1 MMVLP
6 KLDLKRLGETMS
18 AAVLRRRRARDH
30 EEPMDAAALD
40 AALDERLSREIPV
53 HELVD
58 RRSRTKEGVPV
69 NARAPRSLWST
80 QAARPPQGVVAED
93 VAAPDVIASGV
104 IAPRVM
110 KSVRQSGLWRTAR
123 AATYERELEACTP
136 QLRVYLAVLVR
147 SHERAE
153 RSLEILRELLEQGE
167 GRDLGLAPGTR
178 ARLFLLARRAALP
191 DVPVNVGIEHAPWDA
206 VPPGRPAGYGRVL
219 DLARGLVSLVELEML
234 LLTTGLGLS
243 NDEAA
248 CVLDI
253 APTEVE
259 RRRESTRAWIALQL
273 EEESSARGLDPDEVI
288 ADALRVLPPP
298 ETSATSAGPPRP
310 LPSGSVIAGRY
321 EIESVVGGG
330 AFGHVYRARDRRVHT
345 HVVALKVA
353 HRASLT
359 EAAKEG
365 ALAELSRIA
374 SAFHP
379 SLVQLKEHGWHD
391 ERLWFAMPFYEGE
404 TLAERVARSPLTPV
418 EAAEVLAPIAE
429 ALACLHRAGIRH
441 QDVKPDN
448 IFLAKLDDA
457 RTLPVLL
464 DLGVAARADDLAVAG
479 TPAFFAP
486 EVARRL
492 TSPDDHVAIDDRA
505 DVFALGLTFAQSIA
519 PSIETEEDDLD
530 AFLRQRAEASPT
542 ITDGRLKGIK
552 KPLSRWL
559 AASAK
564 ERPDASSL
572 ASELHHLR
580 ASASTKTRGSARTAL
595 AMTLLLAVVVLAV
608 AALAISEDPSL
619 LATIAPQT
627 SAPEPVV
634 VAPSLVTNAR
644 TLALEERVEAAEAR
658 ARALQERLSSCE

>member
-6 KLDLKRLGETMS
+6 KLDLKKLGETMS
-18 AAVLRRRRARDH
+18 ASVLRRRRARDQ
-30 EEPMDAAALD
+30 EKTMDAAELD
-40 AALDERLSREIPV
+40 AALDDALAQQLGSGQLTGAPRDARVGVTQSSPP
-53 HELVD
+53 
-58 RRSRTKEGVPV
+58 EGTPK
-69 NARAPRSLWST
+69 APRSLFST
-80 QAARPPQGVVAED
+80 QATPSLV
-93 VAAPDVIASGV
+93 
-104 IAPRVM
+104 VM

-123 AATYERELEACTP
+123 AATYERELEATTP
-136 QLRVYLAVLVR
+136 LLRTYLAVLVR
-147 SHERAE
+147 SHERGA

-167 GRDLGLAPGTR
+167 GRDLALAPGPR
-178 ARLFLLARRAALP
+178 ARLFQLARQTAQKEAP
-191 DVPVNVGIEHAPWDA
+191 ANVGIEHAPWDA

-234 LLTTGLGLS
+234 LLTIGLGLS
-243 NDEAA
+243 DEEAA
-248 CVLDI
+248 FVLEI
-253 APTEVE
+253 GAGEVE
-259 RRRESTRAWIALQL
+259 SRRESTRAWIALQL
-273 EEESSARGLDPDEVI
+273 EEEPSARGLDVAEVI

-298 ETSATSAGPPRP
+298 SDATSASGPPPP
-310 LPSGSVIAGRY
+310 LPSGSIIAGRY

-359 EAAKEG
+359 DAAKEG

-379 SLVQLKEHGWHD
+379 SLVQLKEHGWHE
-391 ERLWFAMPFYEGE
+391 ERLWFAMPFYDGE
-404 TLAERVARSPLTPV
+404 TLAERVATKPFSPT

-492 TSPDDHVAIDDRA
+492 TSPDEHVAIDDRA
-505 DVFALGLTFAQSIA
+505 DVFALGLTLAQSVA
-519 PSIETEEDDLD
+519 PSSEDDERDLD
-530 AFLRQRAEASPT
+530 AFLRDRAAGSST
-542 ITDGRLKGIK
+542 IGDARLRSVK
-552 KPLSRWL
+552 KALARWT
-559 AASAK
+559 AADAK
-564 ERPDASSL
+564 DRPDAMGM
-572 ASELHHLR
+572 AAELHALAGAKAG
-580 ASASTKTRGSARTAL
+580 ASVGLGRRVLTTVLAIAVLVLACVAL
-595 AMTLLLAVVVLAV
+595 AMTLGPTLGLEL
-608 AALAISEDPSL
+608 
-619 LATIAPQT
+619 TAPRP
-627 SAPEPVV
+627 APVV

-644 TLALEERVEAAEAR
+644 TLALEERLEAAEAR
-658 ARALQERLSSCE
+658 ARALEERVSSCE

>member
-18 AAVLRRRRARDH
+18 AAVLRRRRSRDH
-30 EEPMDAAALD
+30 EKTMDAAELD
-40 AALDERLSREIPV
+40 AALDDALAIELSQPKAGKPAQIAGAPIAG
-53 HELVD
+53 
-58 RRSRTKEGVPV
+58 TPIAGTP
-69 NARAPRSLWST
+69 RAPQSVWST
-80 QAARPPQGVVAED
+80 QAARPLPGGSG
-93 VAAPDVIASGV
+93 AS
-104 IAPRVM
+104 VM

-136 QLRVYLAVLVR
+136 LMHTYCAVLVR

-153 RSLEILRELLEQGE
+153 RTLAILRERLEQGE
-167 GRDLGLAPGTR
+167 GRELGVPPGTR
-178 ARLFLLARRAALP
+178 ARLFHLARNTAQAEAP
-191 DVPVNVGIEHAPWDA
+191 TSVGVEHAPWDA
-206 VPPGRPAGYGRVL
+206 VPPGRPSGYGRVL
-219 DLARGLVSLVELEML
+219 DLARGLVSLLELETL

-243 NDEAA
+243 DDEAA
-248 CVLDI
+248 FVLEI
-253 APTEVE
+253 EASEVE
-259 RRRESTRAWIALQL
+259 KRREATRAWIGLQL
-273 EEESSARGLDPDEVI
+273 GEEPAARGLDVDEVI
-288 ADALRVLPPP
+288 VDALRVLPPP
-298 ETSATSAGPPRP
+298 DNTARASGMPQP
-310 LPSGSVIAGRY
+310 LPPGSIIATRY

-379 SLVQLKEHGWHD
+379 SLVQLKEHGWHE
-391 ERLWFAMPFYEGE
+391 ERLWFAMPFYDGE
-404 TLAERVARSPLTPV
+404 TLAERVASKPMSST

-492 TSPDDHVAIDDRA
+492 TSPDEHVAIDDRA

-519 PSIETEEDDLD
+519 PSAGDDEEDLD
-530 AFLRQRAEASPT
+530 AFLRDRAAGSPP
-542 ITDGRLKGIK
+542 ITDARLETVKRA
-552 KPLSRWL
+552 LARWT
-559 AASAK
+559 AADAK
-564 ERPDASSL
+564 DRPDASGL
-572 ASELHHLR
+572 AAELHR
-580 ASASTKTRGSARTAL
+580 MGSMKTSAGSARGWGRHVIAASLVLAVLALAGTAL
-595 AMTLLLAVVVLAV
+595 ALSNETAVRSAIARMTPDAPAAV
-608 AALAISEDPSL
+608 APPS
-619 LATIAPQT
+619 IVS
-627 SAPEPVV
+627 SAHTV
-634 VAPSLVTNAR
+634 
-644 TLALEERVEAAEAR
+644 ALEERLEAAEAR
-658 ARALQERLSSCE
+658 ARELQERLSSCH